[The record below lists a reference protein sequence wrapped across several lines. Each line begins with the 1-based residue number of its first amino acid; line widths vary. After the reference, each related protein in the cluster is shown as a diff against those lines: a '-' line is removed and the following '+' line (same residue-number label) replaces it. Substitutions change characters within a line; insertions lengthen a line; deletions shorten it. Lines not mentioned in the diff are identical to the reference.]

1 VQDDIKGGMLVD
13 LLYTK
18 LNSCNV
24 WVRAAYTILFQE
36 CYKVLYNQ
44 LAGWIL
50 YGKLL
55 DSYNEFFIHK
65 IESMGCKD
73 IEKDWDSMFT
83 LELSMLPSSII
94 SKQTAEKVLFIG
106 KSIRIL
112 RYINKEQ
119 SLLPPE
125 ALVIAVKDLEQ
136 F

>member
-1 VQDDIKGGMLVD
+1 ML
-13 LLYTK
+13 LELIYTK

-24 WVRAAYTILFQE
+24 WVRAAYTTLFRE

-94 SKQTAEKVLFIG
+94 NKQTAEKVLFIG

-112 RYINKEQ
+112 RYINK
-119 SLLPPE
+119 
-125 ALVIAVKDLEQ
+125 
-136 F
+136 